1 MRPAPAPAPF
11 EAPRP
16 PLNRAEQGNS
26 PVLLPDES
34 ARPGGRDPEELS
46 GSLLIEDDPD
56 GGAPVVTRLDAAG
69 SPLHPAQG
77 HGAQAPEPY
86 EPAHRALLGMP
97 DLPKTTPGP
106 SLGTRGQTAQHR
118 HPPASDE
125 PVYTDAQGAEAYAEP
140 GGSHEQ
146 QAYAEAPYSQAPSSY
161 EEGPVYRAP
170 IGRKNRIPLPVAKAI
185 VRGKEL
191 AKEGWAKAEPQI
203 RSTWAKAQKL
213 AREQSRGRPPWM
225 VPAVLGGGLVV
236 GIAVASILFA
246 ATSKHDDTDAA
257 RAAAKA
263 GGSASA
269 SAGPSMPTAATAA
282 AAARRAA
289 PGSASQAKVAACTV
303 SLPPHVLAPAAIVPA
318 GIEVRPLGDSLAV
331 GFASSE
337 HEAHALRVDPGSLA
351 SSGDVTSRTPDPI
364 RRVRPVAGAK
374 DTLGLVVDADKKRD
388 HIQGRRTLPIDPP
401 LQVGASGG
409 NLVWARAG
417 AGPSGSLWALPGPD
431 DIDAVRAASEGEP
444 GETTT
449 AIAFRRSNAVW
460 IGVVSGYRALTP
472 KGDITHIAGLGSTV
486 GSPAVAVNEG
496 AVVVAWSDRASAD
509 VPWHIRMIHTKPGE
523 LPGEPVDFRAP
534 SGGPGG
540 HVMSPGLAAVPG
552 GRFLLVWTEGPTSQQ
567 RVRAVTLTSS
577 GEPVGKALEISNEA
591 VNSGQGQAAVTATGA
606 KGVVA
611 FLQVTGDGF
620 QVVATGIACNE

>member
-16 PLNRAEQGNS
+16 PLNRAEQVNS

-34 ARPGGRDPEELS
+34 VQAGGHDPEELS
-46 GSLLIEDDPD
+46 GSVLIEDDPD

-69 SPLHPAQG
+69 SPLHPAQDDD
-77 HGAQAPEPY
+77 AQAPELY

-97 DLPKTTPGP
+97 ELPKATPP
-106 SLGTRGQTAQHR
+106 PTLGMGGQGAQHG
-118 HPPASDE
+118 HSPASDE

-140 GGSHEQ
+140 AGSHEP
-146 QAYAEAPYSQAPSSY
+146 QAYAEAPYSEAPSY
-161 EEGPVYRAP
+161 EEGPVYEAP

-185 VRGKEL
+185 ARGKEL
-191 AKEGWAKAEPQI
+191 AKQGWAKAEPQI
-203 RSTWAKAQKL
+203 RSTWARAQKL

-225 VPAVLGGGLVV
+225 LPAVLGGGLVV
-236 GIAVASILFA
+236 GIAVVGILFA
-246 ATSKHDDTDAA
+246 ATSKHDDADAA
-257 RAAAKA
+257 RAGAKA

-269 SAGPSMPTAATAA
+269 SAGPSTPTAATAA
-282 AAARRAA
+282 AAAGRAA
-289 PGSASQAKVAACTV
+289 PGSASRAKVAACTV
-303 SLPPHVLAPAAIVPA
+303 SAPPRVLAPAAIVPA

-331 GFASSE
+331 GFAPSE
-337 HEAHALRVDPGSLA
+337 HEAHAMRVDPGSLA
-351 SSGDVTSRTPDPI
+351 SSGDVTSRASDPI

-374 DTLGLVVDADKKRD
+374 DTLGLVVDADRKRD
-388 HIQGRRTLPIDPP
+388 RIQGRRTLPIDPP

-409 NLVWARAG
+409 NLVWAHAG

-431 DIDAVRAASEGEP
+431 DIDALRAASEGEP

-460 IGVVSGYRALTP
+460 VGVVSGYRSLTP
-472 KGDITHIAGLGSTV
+472 KGDITHIAGLGLTV
-486 GSPAVAVNEG
+486 GSPAIAVNEG
-496 AVVVAWSDRASAD
+496 AVVVAWSDRASPD
-509 VPWHIRMIHTKPGE
+509 VPWHIRMVQMKPGE
-523 LPGEPVDFRAP
+523 LPGEPVDFTPP

-577 GEPVGKALEISNEA
+577 AEPVGKALEISNET

-606 KGVVA
+606 KGIVA
-611 FLQVTGDGF
+611 YLQATGDGF
-620 QVVATGIACNE
+620 QVVATGIACNQ